1 MHKLHSNRIWIAVSG
16 EAALLVG
23 ATLFAAAA
31 DRRLADAVQNQDGES
46 ARRLLKQK
54 ICLKDSFVYVFST
67 T

>member
-1 MHKLHSNRIWIAVSG
+1 MHKFHSNRIWIAVSG

-31 DRRLADAVQNQDGES
+31 DTRLADVVQNQDCES
-46 ARRLLKQK
+46 ARPLLKQE
-54 ICLKDSFVYVFST
+54 ISLKDSFVYVFST